1 MSKKQL
7 RTIPPATVNVKTAW
21 PRHFNRRYRVLPHR
35 HYSADN
41 LRVSALDVFFF
52 QLSLSRNRNSN
63 TKPFFVGPIFVAW
76 INPDD
81 FLDSF
86 QIDIFDLFSHSLG
99 HCFSPFPMSTYGNC
113 PHNFWQFDIFY
124 AGGNDRINISFLY
137 KFKQPFMFLHH
148 FFSKRIGFELGCIA
162 DLRNWS
168 LMLFILSLFREQFW
182 VSEKCLMDRQY

>member
-1 MSKKQL
+1 MLKQPGRVISTDAIEFSRIDIIQPITYVL
-7 RTIPPATVNVKTAW
+7 VHSTFSFSNYHYLETETRIRNHFLSVQFLWLESIQTISST
-21 PRHFNRRYRVLPHR
+21 L
-35 HYSADN
+35 
-41 LRVSALDVFFF
+41 
-52 QLSLSRNRNSN
+52 
-63 TKPFFVGPIFVAW
+63 
-76 INPDD
+76 
-81 FLDSF
+81 F
-86 QIDIFDLFSHSLG
+86 QIDIFDLFSHSLD